1 MIGDSL
7 GKLMSLLL
15 DEVVIDSFRMDQP
28 WIRGLELAVQ
38 PGPPPR
44 RGKGMR
50 VKIITP
56 SQSIIPM

>member
-1 MIGDSL
+1 
-7 GKLMSLLL
+7 MSLLL

-38 PGPPPR
+38 PGPPPG